1 MNAKKLLQ
9 IISHEQHDG
18 QGRLAEL
25 VLPAINETA
34 ILNEDQQEF
43 VRRSL
48 CLGIHLE
55 AKSSFDTNID
65 RLLAALS
72 VATYI
77 NSCK

>member
-9 IISHEQHDG
+9 IVSDESRDG
-18 QGRLAEL
+18 QGGLAEL
-25 VLPAINETA
+25 VLPAVNESAT
-34 ILNEDQQEF
+34 LSEDQQEF
-43 VRRSL
+43 VRHSL

-55 AKSSFDTNID
+55 GCLSSDANVT